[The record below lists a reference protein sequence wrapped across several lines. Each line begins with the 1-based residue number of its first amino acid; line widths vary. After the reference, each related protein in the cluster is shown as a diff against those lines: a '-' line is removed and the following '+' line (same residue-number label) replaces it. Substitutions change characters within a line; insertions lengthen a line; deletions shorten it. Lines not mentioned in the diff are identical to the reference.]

1 MSSTSLKCVSTSTSF
16 AVKVAE
22 RPSKRRIRWAK
33 SYRVINAR
41 FPPIDLFERIAE
53 PDDWESLIEV
63 ESLTN
68 PRVRQEAG
76 EISLVPPDERV
87 SGVGASWV
95 MAPFT
100 HIGWP
105 SRFSDGSWGVYYCA
119 RSLVTAAHEKAHHV
133 GLFFAQTRE
142 PLGTTMELRALVA
155 AIDARFDDIRDGFHK
170 AHDPNDYRL
179 AQALARELREAGS
192 NGIVYRSVRQV
203 GGSCLAALR
212 PKAVNPPISGPTLR
226 FHFDGERVDRWFHF
240 GDKAWQAIGG

>member
-119 RSLVTAAHEKAHHV
+119 RSLVTAVHEKAHHV

-155 AIDARFDDIRDGFHK
+155 AIDARFDDIRDGFRK
-170 AHDPNDYRL
+170 AHDPNDYQL
-179 AQALARELREAGS
+179 AQALARKLREAGS

>member
-1 MSSTSLKCVSTSTSF
+1 M
-16 AVKVAE
+16 AE

-155 AIDARFDDIRDGFHK
+155 AIDARFDDIRDGFRK

-226 FHFDGERVDRWFHF
+226 FHFDGERVDRWFPFADGVRH
-240 GDKAWQAIGG
+240 AIEF